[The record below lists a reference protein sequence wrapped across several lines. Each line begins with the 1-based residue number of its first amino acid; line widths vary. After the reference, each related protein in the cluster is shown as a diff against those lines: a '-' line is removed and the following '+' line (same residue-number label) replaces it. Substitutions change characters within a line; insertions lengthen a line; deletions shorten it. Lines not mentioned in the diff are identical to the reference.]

1 MVQTNET
8 TPLSRRSHDDK
19 AEPGVTTVTEATCR
33 SCVHFDDDPASIEAQ
48 IPKFT
53 TFGSAYS
60 SARGN
65 AGFCQKLNR
74 FLDPQPAQSCPEY
87 SLLVKSR

>member
-1 MVQTNET
+1 MVQTDET
-8 TPLSRRSHDDK
+8 TPESRRSRDDNFG
-19 AEPGVTTVTEATCR
+19 PGDTTVKEATCR

-65 AGFCQKLNR
+65 AGFCQIHNR
-74 FLDPQPAQSCPEY
+74 FLDPQPARYCPEY